1 MAAAELQREGVAANV
16 VDVTSLDRLDGGWRG
31 ELHDDVRQARG
42 PYGPSVLRTLF
53 APRAPVV
60 TIHDAASHTMAWLG
74 SAVGVPAI
82 PLGVDSYGQSGA
94 LRDLYRLHGLEPGTI
109 VNAALASLGL

>member
-1 MAAAELQREGVAANV
+1 
-16 VDVTSLDRLDGGWRG
+16 
-31 ELHDDVRQARG
+31 
-42 PYGPSVLRTLF
+42 
-53 APRAPVV
+53 
-60 TIHDAASHTMAWLG
+60 MAWLG